1 MRESCKV
8 YTLLK
13 RLKMNTESKLQ
24 IKNDL
29 YQFVQKVGK
38 GSQNLTSKHMVG
50 VSNATISN
58 ILSDKWDNISDEMWT
73 KIQKQVSVSA
83 SAEWRIVTD
92 TKRMSMINTV
102 YRDAQNYSEV
112 FCVVANEGSGK
123 TEPAKHFANNE
134 NVFLVKCKEHLNRKT
149 FLGDLLSAMGKD
161 SGGYTVYE
169 MMGVVLDTILK
180 TEKPLI
186 ILDEA
191 DKISDQVLYFF
202 ITIYNETEDK
212 CGLVLQATDHL
223 KKRIQK
229 GVAINKKGYK
239 EIFSRIGRKFV
250 ELPHNSYEELKR
262 IVLMNGID
270 DELEATR
277 IVNDSDNDIRRI
289 KRLVLTA
296 KRKKGV
302 A

>member
-1 MRESCKV
+1 MINE
-8 YTLLK
+8 T
-13 RLKMNTESKLQ
+13 KLQ

-29 YQFVQKVGK
+29 YQYVQKVG
-38 GSQNLTSKHMVG
+38 SQNQASKQLSS

-58 ILSDKWDNISDEMWT
+58 ILADKWDNISDAMW
-73 KIQKQVSVSA
+73 ISLQKQVSIRGH
-83 SAEWRIVTD
+83 EWHILND
-92 TKRMSMINTV
+92 TKRMVQLQTV
-102 YRDAQNYSEV
+102 YRDAQAYSEV
-112 FCVVANEGSGK
+112 FCVVAPEGSGK
-123 TEPAKHFANNE
+123 TEPSKQFAENE
-134 NVFLVKCKEHLNRKT
+134 NVYLVKCKEHLNRKT
-149 FLGDLLSAMGKD
+149 FLGDLLTAMGKD

-169 MMGVVLDTILK
+169 MMAVVLETILRA
-180 TEKPLI
+180 EKPVI

-202 ITIYNETEDK
+202 ITIYNETEGK

-229 GVAINKKGYK
+229 GVSINKKGYK

-250 ELPHNSYEELKR
+250 ELPQNSFEELKR
-262 IVLMNGID
+262 IAMVNGVD
-270 DELEATR
+270 DELEAVR
-277 IVNDSDNDIRRI
+277 IVNDSDSDIRRI
-289 KRLVLTA
+289 KRLVLTY

>member
-1 MRESCKV
+1 
-8 YTLLK
+8 
-13 RLKMNTESKLQ
+13 MNTETKLK

-29 YQFVQKVGK
+29 YQFVQKVG
-38 GSQNLTSKHMVG
+38 SQNKASQQLVG
-50 VSNATISN
+50 VSIGTISN
-58 ILSDKWDNISDEMWT
+58 ILADKWDNISQDMWT
-73 KIQKQVSVSA
+73 KIQKQVSIMVG
-83 SAEWRIVTD
+83 AEWRILHD
-92 TKRMSMINTV
+92 TKRMQMMRTV
-102 YRDAQNYSEV
+102 YQDAQNYSEV
-112 FCVVANEGSGK
+112 FCVVAPEGSGK
-123 TEPAKHFANNE
+123 TEPSRQFVENE

-149 FLGDLLSAMGKD
+149 FLGDLLHAMGKD

-169 MMGVVLDTILK
+169 MMSVVLETILIADR
-180 TEKPLI
+180 PLI

-202 ITIYNETEDK
+202 ITIYNETEGK

-250 ELPHNSYEELKR
+250 ELPCNSVDELKR
-262 IVLMNGID
+262 IAMVNGID

-277 IVNDSDNDIRRI
+277 IVNDSELDIRRI
-289 KRLVLTA
+289 KRLVLA
-296 KRKKGV
+296 YKRKKGV